1 MKNLK
6 SQMQTWSNLKTYWI
20 KKKGYAKVP
29 KSKMAQFTPECI
41 ENIKISEKRLAR
53 IAKYGPV
60 TNKERYHSQKHNNRS
75 VAVPGVKHLKITYI
89 PGHSPFWQAAYTKF
103 GHATQTSLET
113 EDEAKAFILAVKWFN
128 REVVPVL
135 HKNSSINVLKYV
147 KENFIYLGKSKWYPD
162 KVCFDDLPP
171 CNTNSA
177 GVYVIMHGNRI
188 HKVGKA
194 DGVKGLKQRIASYA
208 KSKLSNITRA
218 NPDIFTVALHNKMT
232 SELEGKTMSFYFM
245 ETPKGDELFN
255 GLQVEKCVARSVE
268 KELSMLARLQSHPM
282 LLSASD

>member
-1 MKNLK
+1 MKSLK
-6 SQMQTWSNLKTYWI
+6 SQMQTYSNLKNYWI
-20 KKKGYAKVP
+20 NKKGYAKVP

-41 ENIKISEKRLAR
+41 EHIKNSEKRMAR
-53 IAKYGPV
+53 IAKHGPV
-60 TNKERYHSQKHNNRS
+60 SNKERYHAQKHKNRS

-89 PGHSPFWQAAYTKF
+89 PGHSPFWQAAYTKS
-103 GHATQTSLET
+103 GHATQSSLGT
-113 EDEAKAFILAVKWFN
+113 EDEEKALILAVKWFN

-135 HKNSSINVLKYV
+135 HKNLEVNALKYV
-147 KENFIYLGKSKWYPD
+147 KENFKYLGKSKWDPD
-162 KVCFDDLPP
+162 KVCFNDLPS

-177 GVYVIMHGNRI
+177 GVYVIMYGNRI

-218 NPDIFTVALHNKMT
+218 NPDMFTVALHNKMT

-245 ETPKGDELFN
+245 ETPKGDEMFK
-255 GLQVEKCVARSVE
+255 GLKVEKCVARSVE
-268 KELSMLARLQSHPM
+268 KELSMLARLQRHPM
-282 LLSASD
+282 LLSSSD

>member
-1 MKNLK
+1 MKDLK
-6 SQMQTWSNLKTYWI
+6 SQMKKWSSLKSYWI
-20 KKKGYAKVP
+20 KKLGYAKVP
-29 KSKMAQFTPECI
+29 KAKMAQFTPECI
-41 ENIKISEKRLAR
+41 EHIKNSEKRLAR
-53 IAKYGPV
+53 IAKHGPV
-60 TNKERYHSQKHNNRS
+60 SNKERYHSQKHNNRS
-75 VAVPGVKHLKITYI
+75 VPVPGVKHLKITYI

-113 EDEAKAFILAVKWFN
+113 EDEEKALVLAVKWFN
-128 REVVPVL
+128 RDVAPVL
-135 HKNSSINVLKYV
+135 HKNFGVNALQYV
-147 KENFIYLGKSKWYPD
+147 KENFKYLGKSKWDSD
-162 KVCFDDLPP
+162 KVCFNDLPT

-177 GVYVIMHGNRI
+177 GVYVIMYGNRI

-194 DGVKGLKQRIASYA
+194 DGVKGLKQRINSYA

-218 NPDIFTVALHNKMT
+218 NPDIFTVALHKKMT

-245 ETPKGDELFN
+245 ETPKRDEMFK

-268 KELSMLARLQSHPM
+268 KELSMLARLQGHPM